1 MTEKEAIEI
10 INDVTWKD
18 FGRHPDFPEAR
29 DMAKAALEKQIPKK
43 PKNIDEDMNI
53 FDCPCCGH
61 TILAIDDMSIHQN
74 CLMCGQ
80 KLDWS
85 DLMIKNKCHQV
96 KVGGVPYIPKN
107 EFIEKFEDG
116 IKQQRADWE
125 DNSEAQDAFDVAVRI
140 INQI

>member
-1 MTEKEAIEI
+1 MTEQEAIELLKKAVPI
-10 INDVTWKD
+10 C
-18 FGRHPDFPEAR
+18 P
-29 DMAKAALEKQIPKK
+29 MSQAKYNQFIDAVNMGMEALEKQIAKK

-85 DLMIKNKCHQV
+85 EI
-96 KVGGVPYIPKN
+96 
-107 EFIEKFEDG
+107 
-116 IKQQRADWE
+116 
-125 DNSEAQDAFDVAVRI
+125 
-140 INQI
+140 